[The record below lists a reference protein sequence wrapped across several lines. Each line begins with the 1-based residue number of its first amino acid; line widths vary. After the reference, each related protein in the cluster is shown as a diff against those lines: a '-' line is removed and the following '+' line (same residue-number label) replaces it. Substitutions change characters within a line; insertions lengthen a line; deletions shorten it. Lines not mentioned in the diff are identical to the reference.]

1 MGPDA
6 PHTRKVGMMNGE
18 RTMHALSQIGAGVL
32 AGALAIAAVL
42 TGGPAPA
49 LADDAQET
57 RQLVDKA
64 RLTIENFTAD
74 PNMEGFR
81 SQVKRAKGVYIAP
94 QVLRGAFVL
103 GVSGGSGVF
112 LVRDEKGGQWN
123 GPAFYTIG
131 GASLGLQAGGDASE
145 VVLLAMSQR
154 GVTALL
160 STSAKLGADAGIAV
174 GPVGLGASA
183 ATANLSADIIIY
195 ARAKGLYAG
204 ISLDGAVVA
213 TRDALNKAYYGK
225 DVTPTDILIRRAVA
239 NPQSAGL
246 MEAIAKVGGAQ

>member
-1 MGPDA
+1 MGPDG
-6 PHTRKVGMMNGE
+6 PHTQKVGMMKGE
-18 RTMHALSQIGAGVL
+18 RTMHALSQIRAGVL
-32 AGALAIAAVL
+32 AGALTIVVVL
-42 TGGPAPA
+42 TGGPVPA
-49 LADDAQET
+49 FADDAQET
-57 RQLVDKA
+57 RQLVDRA
-64 RLTIENFTAD
+64 RLTIESFTAD

-131 GASLGLQAGGDASE
+131 EASLGLQAGGDASE

-174 GPVGLGASA
+174 GPVGVGASA

-246 MEAIAKVGGAQ
+246 MEAIAKVAGGQ